1 VPRSKKQQCQYSHVA
16 ESMWDNPNFIQVRFH
31 IGQYISASVNTKAK
45 REQIKVVYSIM
56 KTTLELIDVSI
67 FTSPYLFLL
76 KFDSYLKQAMIK
88 HSQDKDQFL
97 KVTIKK
103 MQETQ
108 MFEDEL
114 KEADEHKSVLF
125 ARLQDLE
132 DKLAKE
138 SQLKNTKFLLPFYL
152 GNQVIYMYTLD

>member
-1 VPRSKKQQCQYSHVA
+1 
-16 ESMWDNPNFIQVRFH
+16 
-31 IGQYISASVNTKAK
+31 
-45 REQIKVVYSIM
+45 
-56 KTTLELIDVSI
+56 
-67 FTSPYLFLL
+67 
-76 KFDSYLKQAMIK
+76 MIK

-132 DKLAKE
+132 DKLAEE

-152 GNQVIYMYTLD
+152 GNQVIYMYALD